1 MVQHCWTHTE
11 ISYQC
16 NSSCSAFGFRK
27 GWLRCFCTAKSD
39 RAAKTIDFLRDYKVF
54 SSQFVSREILITL
67 PDKAGP
73 LKIPRLLMLAHLP
86 RCLDDIEQNKSSAS
100 VLPGDLQSSCSL
112 MTRTEGSRRAK
123 AFDFGDG
130 VEWCLHM
137 GTEWKQEGRMGHHK
151 GIVWYK
157 HGWGGI
163 HSLVTKGTSPPSNC
177 TLTQFSMSENS
188 LSV

>member
-11 ISYQC
+11 ISYRC

-39 RAAKTIDFLRDYKVF
+39 RTARDYKVC

-67 PDKAGP
+67 PDKPGQ
-73 LKIPRLLMLAHLP
+73 LLIPGLLMLPHLL
-86 RCLDDIEQNKSSAS
+86 RCLDDIEQHTSSAP

-112 MTRTEGSRRAK
+112 MTRAEGSRRTK
-123 AFDFGDG
+123 AFDFGG
-130 VEWCLHM
+130 GLEWCLHV
-137 GTEWKQEGRMGHHK
+137 GTEWKQEGRMGHHN
-151 GIVWYK
+151 GIAWYK

-163 HSLVTKGTSPPSNC
+163 HSLVTKGTSPLSFC
-177 TLTQFSMSENS
+177 TLT
-188 LSV
+188 